1 MAHGDHQPILTEHY
15 PLTPILDFIAT
26 RLNQHKGLG
35 IHIREPLQIIQ
46 LADSSKPDLNVG
58 TKATQS

>member
-1 MAHGDHQPILTEHY
+1 
-15 PLTPILDFIAT
+15 LTPILDFIAT